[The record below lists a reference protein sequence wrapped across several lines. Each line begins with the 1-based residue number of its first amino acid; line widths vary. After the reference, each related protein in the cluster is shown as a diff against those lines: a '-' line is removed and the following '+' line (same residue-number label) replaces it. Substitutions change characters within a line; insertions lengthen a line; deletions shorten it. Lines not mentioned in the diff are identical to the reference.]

1 MVTSQIITEGFIL
14 GLSTGIYC
22 LSACGPFFV
31 PYLLAEGKGKIKT
44 NLGFILEFMFGR
56 LIAYL
61 LFALV
66 VGFLG
71 THYRTVIPPKL
82 FSLALIFSSL
92 LLIAYALTKNLP
104 RWRFCGWLTSHFPV
118 TRMPFS
124 LGFLIGF
131 NVCPPFLVGL
141 TRLLELNNIMGGL
154 LFFLSF
160 FLGTSL
166 YMLPLILLGPL
177 ATWIER
183 LRSIASLTALLSG
196 IWFLVN
202 GIFAL
207 MK

>member
-1 MVTSQIITEGFIL
+1 MITSQIIAEGFIL

-22 LSACGPFFV
+22 LGACGPFFV

-44 NLGFILEFMFGR
+44 NLGYILEFMLGR

-66 VGFLG
+66 VSFAG
-71 THYRTVIPPKL
+71 THYRMAVPPKL
-82 FSLALIFSSL
+82 LSLALIFSSL

-104 RWRFCGWLTSHFPV
+104 QWRLCNWLTSHFPV
-118 TRMPFS
+118 SRTPFF

-131 NVCPPFLVGL
+131 NICPPFIVGL
-141 TRLLELNNIMGGL
+141 MRLLELSNIMHGV

-160 FLGTSL
+160 FLGTSV

-177 ATWIER
+177 AAWIER
-183 LRSIASLTALLSG
+183 LRFIAGLAAMLSG
-196 IWFLVN
+196 IWFLIN
-202 GIFAL
+202 GIIIL
-207 MK
+207 IW